1 MLMRVDTAKPVWPVN
16 PQDI

>member
-1 MLMRVDTAKPVWPVN
+1 MRVDTAKPVWPVN